1 MIKYVSTSKEIRKL
15 RLRDKP
21 YSNMVFEINVQKWM
35 FKNSILL
42 SKCIIRLA
50 RVMRVSFHIFFCG

>member
-1 MIKYVSTSKEIRKL
+1 MIKYVSTSKEIRKK
-15 RLRDKP
+15 RLRDRP

-35 FKNSILL
+35 SKSIILL

-50 RVMRVSFHIFFCG
+50 SVKQPRFSIFFSG